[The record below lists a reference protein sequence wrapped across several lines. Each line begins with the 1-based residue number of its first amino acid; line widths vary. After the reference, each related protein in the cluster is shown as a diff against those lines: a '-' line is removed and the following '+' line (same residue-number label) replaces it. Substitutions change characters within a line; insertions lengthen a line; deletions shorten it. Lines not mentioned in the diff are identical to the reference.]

1 MVSQAEMQEAE
12 QHKGNGGNHCRTLMP
27 DTHFLWAGAGAA
39 QFASAVVL
47 YRKGSG
53 PRSTSM
59 PFRACAIASLIVGA
73 GATAAFA
80 GIRASGI
87 HKVDDLIQLR
97 ANIRTGLGV
106 QRRAKH

>member
-1 MVSQAEMQEAE
+1 MQAEEDKA
-12 QHKGNGGNHCRTLMP
+12 NGGNYYRTLVP
-27 DTHFLWAGAGAA
+27 DSHFIWAGASGA
-39 QFASAVVL
+39 QFTWAVVL

-53 PRSTSM
+53 PHSTSM
-59 PFRACAIASLIVGA
+59 PFRAFLVASLIVGA

-87 HKVDDLIQLR
+87 HKVEDLIRLG

-106 QRRAKH
+106 QRRARDE